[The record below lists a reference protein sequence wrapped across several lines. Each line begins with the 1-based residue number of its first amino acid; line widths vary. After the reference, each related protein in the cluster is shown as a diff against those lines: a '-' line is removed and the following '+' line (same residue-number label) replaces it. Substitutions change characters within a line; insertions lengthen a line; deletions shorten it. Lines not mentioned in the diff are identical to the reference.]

1 MHSCEVL
8 PLNYRLKKDADFSGF
23 SKENW
28 IGLLVTALFLAATV
42 LLALPTHPFTLL
54 NSASDTVMSLVY
66 CIALF
71 ALLMISVRL
80 QEKLHGI
87 FIYKLCGCP
96 VEYNNSMGIYLT
108 ASSGRYYVSKMGWI
122 VCSLL
127 PTLLWCGML
136 LIFSFVIGDNW
147 FWAPY
152 LLFLVSLS
160 GVGGK
165 LVGTFLLLSVPSS
178 TYVQDNGAS
187 MKIYVPTEEA

>member
-71 ALLMISVRL
+71 ALRRMKAPIPT
-80 QEKLHGI
+80 GI
-87 FIYKLCGCP
+87 ALIHPLAGA
-96 VEYNNSMGIYLT
+96 VAL
-108 ASSGRYYVSKMGWI
+108 V
-122 VCSLL
+122 
-127 PTLLWCGML
+127 L
-136 LIFSFVIGDNW
+136 LIQALFS
-147 FWAPY
+147 
-152 LLFLVSLS
+152 
-160 GVGGK
+160 
-165 LVGTFLLLSVPSS
+165 
-178 TYVQDNGAS
+178 
-187 MKIYVPTEEA
+187 